1 MEGGISVLLFWLI
14 LLTVLG
20 AVAALAW
27 WGLGAVMQGG
37 RLTTCRRWLLLFDVA
52 SPLALFVGGHVFSL
66 PDGLARLAI
75 ILLSGLWMAQLL
87 FGVLVALVR
96 GVRRLFQHPAT
107 PQDPA
112 RRRLLQGAVVYPLLA
127 GSAGVYGSTAGRT
140 KTVVREFSV
149 PLSGIGAEIDG
160 FRVAQISDIHLGL
173 FFSLDDLTA
182 LLEETAAL
190 GADAL
195 VITGDL
201 FDDDDLN
208 VAAVDRVDAFVARFP
223 HGIWF
228 CYGNHEYFRDIDR
241 TKQALA
247 RSRIRVLANDRAR
260 VVEGARPLYFAGVDY
275 PKRRAEFDALRERYT
290 EEAMRG
296 IPRGAVTIFLAH
308 HPDFIDDAAE
318 RGAALVLTGHTHGG
332 QIGLFG
338 VPLAP
343 PVFKYMRGLYRV
355 GDTIG
360 YVHCGN
366 GSWFPY
372 RLGCPPEIAVFRLE
386 KTT

>member
-1 MEGGISVLLFWLI
+1 MLFFWLI

-27 WGLGAVMQGG
+27 WGMGAVASGG
-37 RLTTCRRWLLLFDVA
+37 RLTAYRRWLLFFDIV
-52 SPLALFVGGHVFSL
+52 SPLLLFFGTHLFPW
-66 PDGLARLAI
+66 PDWLARPALR
-75 ILLSGLWMAQLL
+75 LLSGIWMTQLI
-87 FGVLVALVR
+87 FGVLAVLLR
-96 GVRRLFQHPAT
+96 GGRRVLERPAT
-107 PQDPA
+107 PPDLE
-112 RRRLLQGAVVYPLLA
+112 RRRFLQGGAALPLLA
-127 GSAGVYGSTAGRT
+127 GGVGIYGSTAGRRE
-140 KTVVREFSV
+140 TVVREFSV
-149 PLSGIGAEIDG
+149 PLSGIGSEIDG

-182 LLEETAAL
+182 LLEMAAAL
-190 GADAL
+190 GVDAL
-195 VITGDL
+195 LITGDL
-201 FDDDDLN
+201 FDDDEMN
-208 VAAVDRVDAFVARFP
+208 VAAAERVDGFVDRFP
-223 HGIWF
+223 RGIWF
-228 CYGNHEYFRDIDR
+228 CYGNHEYFRDVDR

-247 RSRIRVLANDRAR
+247 KSRIRVLANDRAR
-260 VVEGARPLYFAGVDY
+260 VVNGARPLYFAGVDY
-275 PKRRAEFDALRERYT
+275 PKRRAEFDALRGRYT

-338 VPLAP
+338 VPLVP

>member
-1 MEGGISVLLFWLI
+1 MLFFWLI

-27 WGLGAVMQGG
+27 WGMGAAASGG
-37 RLTTCRRWLLLFDVA
+37 RLVAYRRWLLLFDVL
-52 SPLALFVGGHVFSL
+52 SPILLFLGMHLFSW
-66 PDGLARLAI
+66 PDWLARPALL
-75 ILLSGLWMAQLL
+75 LLSGIWMTQLV
-87 FGVLVALVR
+87 FGVLAALLR
-96 GVRRLFQHPAT
+96 GGQRILAGPAT
-107 PQDPA
+107 PPDLE
-112 RRRLLQGAVVYPLLA
+112 RRRFLQGGAALPLLA
-127 GSAGVYGSTAGRT
+127 GSVGIYGSTAGRGA
-140 KTVVREFSV
+140 TVVREFSV
-149 PLSGIGAEIDG
+149 PLSGIGSEIDG

-182 LLEETAAL
+182 LLEMAAAL
-190 GADAL
+190 GVDAL
-195 VITGDL
+195 LITGDL
-201 FDDDDLN
+201 FDDDEMN
-208 VAAVDRVDAFVARFP
+208 VAAAERIDAFWDRFP

-275 PKRRAEFDALRERYT
+275 PKRRAEFDALRKRYT

-338 VPLAP
+338 VPLVP

>member
-1 MEGGISVLLFWLI
+1 MLFFWLI

-27 WGLGAVMQGG
+27 WGMGAAASGG
-37 RLTTCRRWLLLFDVA
+37 RLVAYRRWLLLFDVL
-52 SPLALFVGGHVFSL
+52 SPLLLFLGMHLFSW
-66 PDGLARLAI
+66 PDWLARPALL
-75 ILLSGLWMAQLL
+75 LLSGIWMTQLV
-87 FGVLVALVR
+87 FGVLAALLR
-96 GVRRLFQHPAT
+96 GGQRILARPAT
-107 PQDPA
+107 PPDLE
-112 RRRLLQGAVVYPLLA
+112 RRRFLQGGAALPLLA
-127 GSAGVYGSTAGRT
+127 GGVGIYGSTAGRRE
-140 KTVVREFSV
+140 TVVREFSV
-149 PLSGIGAEIDG
+149 PLAGIGSEIDG

-182 LLEETAAL
+182 LLEEAAAL
-190 GADAL
+190 GVDAL
-195 VITGDL
+195 LITGDL
-201 FDDDDLN
+201 FDDDELN
-208 VAAVDRVDAFVARFP
+208 VAAVARVDAFVERFP
-223 HGIWF
+223 QGIWF

-275 PKRRAEFDALRERYT
+275 PKRRAEFDALRKRYT

-338 VPLAP
+338 VPLVP

>member
-1 MEGGISVLLFWLI
+1 MLFFWLI
-14 LLTVLG
+14 LLAVLG

-27 WGLGAVMQGG
+27 WGMGAVASGG
-37 RLTTCRRWLLLFDVA
+37 RLVAYRRWLLLFDVL
-52 SPLALFVGGHVFSL
+52 SPLLLFFGLHLFSW
-66 PDGLARLAI
+66 PDWLARPALL
-75 ILLSGLWMAQLL
+75 LLSGIWMTQLI
-87 FGVLVALVR
+87 FGVLAALLR
-96 GVRRLFQHPAT
+96 GGQRILAGPAT
-107 PQDPA
+107 PPDLE
-112 RRRLLQGAVVYPLLA
+112 RRRFLQGGAALPLLA
-127 GSAGVYGSTAGRT
+127 GGVGIYGSTAGRRE
-140 KTVVREFSV
+140 TVVREFSV
-149 PLSGIGAEIDG
+149 PLSGIGSEIDG

-182 LLEETAAL
+182 LLEMAAAL
-190 GADAL
+190 GVDAL
-195 VITGDL
+195 LITGDL
-201 FDDDDLN
+201 FDDDELN
-208 VAAVDRVDAFVARFP
+208 VAAAERIDDFWDRFP
-223 HGIWF
+223 RGIWF

-275 PKRRAEFDALRERYT
+275 PKRRAEFDALRKRYT

-338 VPLAP
+338 LPLVP